1 MGRVLISGAAG
12 FESGPGATTDVTPVA
27 AAPADNAM
35 ALPVRPI
42 PWRGGSVTS
51 RIATGVAAV
60 VAAANANRKA
70 ITFKNVAAEIVYI
83 AETNAKATA
92 ALGFRLK
99 QDESVR
105 FEHSTNAWSAFS
117 ALAGDLAIIEES

>member
-12 FESGPGATTDVTPVA
+12 FESGPGAATDVTPVG
-27 AAPADNAM
+27 AAPADDAM

-51 RIATGVAAV
+51 RIATGAAAV
-60 VAAANANRKA
+60 VAAANAARKA
-70 ITFKNVAAEIVYI
+70 ITFKNVAAEPLYI

-92 ALGFRLK
+92 ALGFRLN
-99 QDESVR
+99 QNESVTFR
-105 FEHSTNAWSAFS
+105 ESTNAWSAFS
-117 ALAGDLAIIEES
+117 AVAGDLAIIEES